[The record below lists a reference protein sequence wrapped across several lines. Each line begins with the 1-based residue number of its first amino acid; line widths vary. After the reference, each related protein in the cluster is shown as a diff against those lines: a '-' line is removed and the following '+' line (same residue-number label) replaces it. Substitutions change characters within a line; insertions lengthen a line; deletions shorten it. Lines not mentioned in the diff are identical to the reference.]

1 MVLKYLLEKE
11 VKQFLR
17 NSLLPRIAIVF
28 PLLVLLVMPWATSFE
43 VENVNVVIVDNDNTA
58 LSGRLA
64 HKIEGS
70 RYFNLVGVVGS
81 YGEAI
86 GKIERQEADVLL
98 EIPDNFERSLLTG
111 RKIDYQVS
119 ANSVNGVRGNLGA
132 NYMNALVAGF
142 AADAIDEETG
152 RVVPQPVEVIEQYL
166 YNELLDYKK
175 LMVPALMIIVIIIIC
190 GILPALNIVSEKET
204 GTIGQINVTP
214 VGKWTFILAKL
225 LPYWVIG
232 VVAISICFVVAWLVY
247 GLVPRGSFL
256 TIYAAAA
263 LFIIVMSSVGLI
275 VSNHSSTMQQA
286 MFVIFFIMVLFML
299 LSGLLTPV
307 ASMPDWA
314 QYVVIFNPPHYII
327 DIMRSV
333 YLKGGTFASNSF
345 EFGMLGLFAVVMAL
359 WAMLSYRKQE

>member
-142 AADAIDEETG
+142 AAEAIDEETG

-225 LPYWVIG
+225 LPYWTCATRQLPYHICRCG
-232 VVAISICFVVAWLVY
+232 SFHNCDVVGRVDSVKPFIHNAASHVCDIFYNGLVY
-247 GLVPRGSFL
+247 VAERVAHAGRVHARLGAICGYLQPS
-256 TIYAAAA
+256 A
-263 LFIIVMSSVGLI
+263 LYHRHNAF
-275 VSNHSSTMQQA
+275 
-286 MFVIFFIMVLFML
+286 
-299 LSGLLTPV
+299 GLLEGWHICIQLV
-307 ASMPDWA
+307 
-314 QYVVIFNPPHYII
+314 
-327 DIMRSV
+327 
-333 YLKGGTFASNSF
+333 
-345 EFGMLGLFAVVMAL
+345 
-359 WAMLSYRKQE
+359 